1 MGGYIF
7 NRATRLHRGKRY
19 VIYFRK
25 EKYDKL
31 IYHTEFNMKFS
42 RIAFKMFKADVKRY
56 RLFILCNLFS
66 IAILH
71 SFLSI
76 SVNKQFMSASIIDPM
91 ISSNIYAPTFLV
103 LLFTGIFI
111 PYSQSV
117 FIKARQKDYGILLT
131 LGMSENEVR
140 NSVLIENLI
149 LCVVFLIIGLVLG
162 TVLSLFFLGFIRNV
176 IGFNNINITISLL
189 SYKITTMYV
198 LGIFSFSLI
207 VNIYGMIKSTVYDK
221 IKYAE
226 KAEIGNHYSIIFS
239 CSGILFTIVAFVV
252 MILFYHINSNIWFLS
267 LFFCILG
274 SLLIFFNGEA
284 LIESFQRKHYKRYIK
299 NIFLF
304 SDIKYYY
311 SKNKKIFFVTSWIFF
326 AISFF
331 IAFSLVTYPNFTN
344 NAIAYHPFHMV
355 YAEMKDNFRPL
366 GDNEIKAIIQKN
378 GNSITTN
385 DTVKFVRNNVFTI
398 FCVDDVNKIMKRNYK
413 VKSNSFIYVYP
424 YVINDGYEHNVN
436 LNISNISIDSHKGTR
451 MFIMQNT
458 IVNPLFGKINC
469 ISDNIVLVN
478 KKDYDWIAVNGNDYY
493 LKGTLHLYNF
503 GNWHNSNGIVNE
515 ISNKLMK
522 KNNGGKDDARFYKIS
537 SRIEAYNTALK
548 SSDFL
553 IFLVIYAS
561 LLLYFS
567 AIIMIHFKLEMEY
580 NDDKKKY
587 FSLYR
592 IGIRK
597 VEIKKMISQKIL
609 MIYFIPFVYSMI
621 ISIAYSYYANSS
633 YGYGFIGILYALI
646 TSLVFLIIHLMV
658 YKLYFNRYYKRVISE
673 LTLH

>member
-1 MGGYIF
+1 M
-7 NRATRLHRGKRY
+7 T
-19 VIYFRK
+19 
-25 EKYDKL
+25 
-31 IYHTEFNMKFS
+31 FS
-42 RIAFKMFKADVKRY
+42 RIAFKMFKADVKKY
-56 RLFILCNLFS
+56 RLFILCNLSS

-71 SFLSI
+71 SFISI
-76 SVNKQFMSASIIDPM
+76 SVNQQFMNASIVDPM

-149 LCVVFLIIGLVLG
+149 LCVVSLIIGLVSG
-162 TVLSLFFLGFIRNV
+162 TVLSLFFLGFIHNV
-176 IGFNNINITISLL
+176 IGFNSVNIAISLS

-198 LGIFSFSLI
+198 LGIFLISLI
-207 VNIYGMIKSTVYDK
+207 VNVYGMIKSTVYDK

-226 KAEIGNHYSIIFS
+226 KAESGNHYSIIFS
-239 CSGILFTIVAFVV
+239 CVGIVFTIVAFVV
-252 MILFYHINSNIWFLS
+252 MILFYHTNSNIWFLS

-274 SLLIFFNGEA
+274 SVLIFFNGEA
-284 LIESFQRKHYKRYIK
+284 LIESFQSKHYKRYIK

-311 SKNKKIFFVTSWIFF
+311 SKNKKIFFVTTWIFF

-344 NAIAYHPFHMV
+344 NAIAYHPFHIV
-355 YAEMKDNFRPL
+355 YSEIKDNFKPL
-366 GDNEIKAIIQKN
+366 SDNEIKAIVQKN

-385 DTVKFVRNNVFTI
+385 DTVEFVRNNAFTV
-398 FCVDDVNKIMKRNYK
+398 FCVDDVNKIMKKNYK
-413 VKSNSFIYVYP
+413 VKSNSFVYVYP
-424 YVINDGYEHNVN
+424 YDINDGYEHNVN
-436 LNISNISIDSHKGTR
+436 LNISSIVVDFHKGTKK
-451 MFIMQNT
+451 FIMQNT
-458 IVNPLFGKINC
+458 IINPLFGKINC
-469 ISDNIVLVN
+469 ISDSIILVN
-478 KKDYDWIAVNGNDYY
+478 KKDYNWIKVNGIDYY
-493 LKGTLHLYNF
+493 IKGTLHLYNF
-503 GNWHNSNGIVNE
+503 GNWRNSNGIEKEVWN
-515 ISNKLMK
+515 NLMK
-522 KNNGGKDDARFYKIS
+522 KNNIEKEDARFYKIS

-553 IFLVIYAS
+553 IFFVIYAS

-580 NDDKKKY
+580 KDDKRKY

-592 IGIRK
+592 IGIREI
-597 VEIKKMISQKIL
+597 EIKKMISQKIL
-609 MIYFIPFVYSMI
+609 MIYFIPFLYAMI
-621 ISIAYSYYANSS
+621 INIAYSYYANSS
-633 YGYGFIGILYALI
+633 YGYGVIGILYALI
-646 TSLVFLIIHLMV
+646 TSLTFLIIHFIV
-658 YKLYFNRYYKRVISE
+658 YKLYFISYYKSVISE
-673 LTLH
+673 LS